1 MIFESKNP
9 AGSQALGRF
18 DRPPAGE
25 RSGLSA
31 HVHAERHLLVESPR
45 QTVVLV
51 RAGSHL
57 CGLPIDGVI
66 ETMRPL
72 SVSPVQGA
80 PRFLQGVAIVRGE
93 PVPVVDLAVLLGDA
107 ATPPGPE
114 ARFVTVRA
122 GERSAALAVSAVR
135 GVSTLDPAEL
145 RRLPL
150 LADTYAGALD
160 ALRARD
166 GDLLLVLGAAR
177 LVPDEALAAVAGQR
191 TGA

>member
-1 MIFESKNP
+1 M
-9 AGSQALGRF
+9 
-18 DRPPAGE
+18 
-25 RSGLSA
+25 
-31 HVHAERHLLVESPR
+31 ESPR

-51 RAGSHL
+51 SAGSQL
-57 CGLPIDGVI
+57 CGLPIGAVV

-72 SVSPVQGA
+72 PVSAVPGA

-93 PVPVVDLAVLLGDA
+93 PVPVVDLAVLLGAVA
-107 ATPPGPE
+107 APPGPE

-122 GERSAALAVSAVR
+122 GQRSAALAVSAVR
-135 GVSTLDPAEL
+135 GVSTLDAAEL
-145 RRLPL
+145 RHLPL
-150 LADTYAGALD
+150 LADSYAGALD

-191 TGA
+191 NGP